1 MEEFSVSSL
10 ERSQLPQCRTLL
22 VQAYSSNPLYK
33 AILGIDSAGIRRN
46 ERFMSIAAAA
56 MRGET
61 LVATSGGRLLGLLH
75 FTPYPQCSPWQWR
88 TIRLMPRLVLASG
101 LATPRVLAWRTAW
114 EQIHPREAHSH
125 LGPVAVHPEFQ
136 GKGIGQKLVEHYCA
150 LLDRSG
156 EASYLETDKPENVK
170 LYSRFSFEV
179 IKERSVLGINNW
191 FMWRPATCRRPGVA
205 AAASPDG

>member
-10 ERSQLPQCRTLL
+10 ERSQVPQCLTLL

-33 AILGIDSAGIRRN
+33 AILGSDNAGIRRN

-61 LVATSGGRLLGLLH
+61 LVATSGGQLLGLLH
-75 FTPYPQCSPWQWR
+75 FTPYPQCLPWQWR
-88 TIRLMPRLVLASG
+88 TIRLMPKLVLAAG
-101 LATPRVLAWRTAW
+101 WATPRLLVWRTAW

-125 LGPVAVHPEFQ
+125 LGPVAVQPEFQ
-136 GKGIGQKLVEHYCA
+136 GKGIGKRLVENYCA
-150 LLDRSG
+150 LLDGNG

-170 LYSRFSFEV
+170 LYGCFGFEV
-179 IKERSVLGINNW
+179 IKERSVLGIRNW
-191 FMWRPATCRRPGVA
+191 FMWRPAARLQPSA
-205 AAASPDG
+205 AIGASPA